1 MSAIIPMVFKYS
13 LYIRICIWVYID
25 EWMDIY
31 IDADVCVCVWSNE
44 LFTEHIL
51 FLLFFF
57 GLPCSLENNHPI
69 IGLFDGPNPLERL
82 LGLDHT
88 ESIVSMS
95 LRDPLDN
102 REMPPNG
109 NKFINASCIRGVR
122 QVCHSF
128 IQSCSSHPS
137 FSFDPRNLLF
147 LLVNLTSKT
156 FYFYF

>member
-1 MSAIIPMVFKYS
+1 MCVYVPGLMSY
-13 LYIRICIWVYID
+13 
-25 EWMDIY
+25 
-31 IDADVCVCVWSNE
+31 
-44 LFTEHIL
+44 
-51 FLLFFF
+51 LLNTSYFYFFFF
-57 GLPCSLENNHPI
+57 GLPCSLENSHPI

-122 QVCHSF
+122 QVCYSF

>member
-1 MSAIIPMVFKYS
+1 MPLFDGFQIFSIYTHAYMCAYM
-13 LYIRICIWVYID
+13 Y
-25 EWMDIY
+25 MGIY
-31 IDADVCVCVWSNE
+31 IDVDVCVRAWSDE
-44 LFTEHIL
+44 LFTEYIL
-51 FLLFFF
+51 FLLLFF

-88 ESIVSMS
+88 ESIISMS

-122 QVCHSF
+122 QVCYSF
-128 IQSCSSHPS
+128 IH
-137 FSFDPRNLLF
+137 
-147 LLVNLTSKT
+147 SKEL
-156 FYFYF
+156 